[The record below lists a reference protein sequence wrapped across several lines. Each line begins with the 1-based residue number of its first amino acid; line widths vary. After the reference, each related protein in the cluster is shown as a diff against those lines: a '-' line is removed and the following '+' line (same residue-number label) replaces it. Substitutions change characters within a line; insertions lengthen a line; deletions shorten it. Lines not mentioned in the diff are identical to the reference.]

1 MERSVES
8 TTQQLRFIMEQ
19 LDQSEATSVPT
30 NRQKPFRFWCFT
42 DNAPEDTQPQWK
54 ELPTNVRYMVWQ
66 LEELDHQHLQGYLE
80 LFASRKLGWLKK
92 RISTTAHFEPR
103 KGTQQQAIDYC
114 TLETYKGKA
123 KGRIGG
129 PWPLGTPTGGQGTR
143 GDILEFRDSIKS
155 GKRKRHF
162 IEEAP
167 RMIWKY
173 RRFYEMCAFN
183 YKPSRKE
190 DLEVV
195 LALGQPG
202 TGKTRFA
209 YDNWGANLETS
220 TEFYALPITNKTLW
234 FDGYDMHKY
243 VLIDDFAGKYSATSL
258 VVLLRI
264 LDRYIIQ
271 VPIKGGHVWWGP
283 DRIYITSNILPHNWY
298 TWEGREL
305 QQKALKR
312 RIHRVFDFDQLDE
325 EGMPAD
331 ITEEPY
337 LWTIV

>member
-1 MERSVES
+1 MSVS
-8 TTQQLRFIMEQ
+8 TLRNKEH
-19 LDQSEATSVPT
+19 
-30 NRQKPFRFWCFT
+30 RFWCFT
-42 DNAPEDTQPQWK
+42 DNQPQEEQPQWK
-54 ELPTNVRYMVWQ
+54 ELPPNVRYLVWQ
-66 LEELDHQHLQGYLE
+66 LERIDHTHLQGYFE
-80 LFASRKLGWLKK
+80 LFGNRKLGWCKK
-92 RISTTAHFEPR
+92 NISPTAHYEPR
-103 KGTQQQAIDYC
+103 QGTQQEAITYC
-114 TLETYKGKA
+114 TSETYKGKA

-143 GDILEFRDSIKS
+143 GDILAMRDSIKA

-162 IEEAP
+162 IEETP
-167 RMIWKY
+167 RIIWKY

-183 YKPSRKE
+183 YKPARE
-190 DLEVV
+190 HDLKVI

-220 TEFYALPITNKTLW
+220 QEFYVLPITNKTLW

-243 VLIDDFAGKYSATSL
+243 VMMDDFDGKYSSTSL
-258 VVLLRI
+258 ATLLRI

-283 DRIYITSNILPHNWY
+283 ERIYITSNILPKLWY

-312 RIHRVFDFDQLDE
+312 RIHQIFDFDQLNE
-325 EGMPAD
+325 EGIPAD
-331 ITEEPY
+331 ITDEPY
-337 LWTIV
+337 LWDEM